1 MSCYNIKLMIQKQ
14 ASRERIGNYFQPF
27 TADVITYTCMIEI
40 SAFGAKSLHNIVPSR
55 SLFCWWYVGACG
67 SIECSLKVIYTAFVD
82 LIYVC
87 VFFTIVFLLF
97 FFKMV
102 CNRKRSVNSVLTSKI
117 MKTSSNVN
125 ILRVTGHLCTDFTS
139 YRWIPRTKASDAD
152 FRLNKRLSKQ
162 SRDWWF
168 ETPSRPLWRHRNDI
182 VWNPFTNRLTLWK
195 KTGFNNHPLISFWQR
210 YINIFQCR
218 KCHLPYKQQG

>member
-1 MSCYNIKLMIQKQ
+1 MWVNWVQSESNLYSI
-14 ASRERIGNYFQPF
+14 
-27 TADVITYTCMIEI
+27 
-40 SAFGAKSLHNIVPSR
+40 
-55 SLFCWWYVGACG
+55 CWLDICL
-67 SIECSLKVIYTAFVD
+67 C
-82 LIYVC
+82 
-87 VFFTIVFLLF
+87 FFTIVFLLF

-168 ETPSRPLWRHRNDI
+168 ETPSRPLWRHRNE
-182 VWNPFTNRLTLWK
+182 TLLPIALHSGK
-195 KTGFNNHPLISFWQR
+195 KPGFNNHPLISFWQR